1 MLYHCMVADPAWML
15 QQCHASNLKDGLMSS
30 KNIAERDCDHRT
42 AGLLLA
48 AVMALGLLQAFA
60 DFEVPSQLSYPLQQ
74 SLIDLSSLPFH
85 QDSHKA
91 VNGST
96 QLHNKVMGMGQELE
110 SIRGHAKREQVC
122 ALRWDG
128 RPCSNERK
136 QQEHL
141 WQLVM
146 EEPQHYRARGSAKA
160 SHARLMGDGLTYE

>member
-1 MLYHCMVADPAWML
+1 ML

-30 KNIAERDCDHRT
+30 MNIPERDCDHRT
-42 AGLLLA
+42 AGHRGWPCCVPGLLLA

-60 DFEVPSQLSYPLQQ
+60 DFEVPSQLSYPFQQ
-74 SLIDLSSLPFH
+74 SLIDLSSIPFH
-85 QDSHKA
+85 KDIHKA

-96 QLHNKVMGMGQELE
+96 QSHNKVMGMGQELE
-110 SIRGHAKREQVC
+110 SIREHAKSEQVC

-128 RPCSNERK
+128 CPCSNERK

-146 EEPQHYRARGSAKA
+146 EDPQHYRARGSAKA
-160 SHARLMGDGLTYE
+160 SHARLMGAGLTYE